1 MEGTTDIKME
11 AFDVPIIN
19 AVIKFNMDGEVIEAP
34 RVMLNIA
41 TLEELTGDIVLE
53 FGYPHKGLVP

>member
-1 MEGTTDIKME
+1 ME
-11 AFDVPIIN
+11 AFDIQIIN

-41 TLEELTGDIVLE
+41 TLEELTGDMSWSLATHTRVWSLE
-53 FGYPHKGLVP
+53 SLTVIS

>member
-1 MEGTTDIKME
+1 ME